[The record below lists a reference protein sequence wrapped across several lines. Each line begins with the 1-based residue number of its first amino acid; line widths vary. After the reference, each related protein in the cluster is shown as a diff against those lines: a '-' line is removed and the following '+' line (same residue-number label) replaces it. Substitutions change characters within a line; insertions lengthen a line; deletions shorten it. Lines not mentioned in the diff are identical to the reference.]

1 METSPV
7 FELLFDRSLKLTR
20 HPSTARVTSRF
31 SRLSSATTAEISSS
45 SCSALNVEGVKV
57 SETPKP
63 VGRGT
68 GDLVEAAS
76 GTFGAFS
83 ARGKRAVGA
92 PSGWASA
99 SDASDVPGRPARASG
114 AFCIL
119 PQVVGWL
126 LE

>member
-7 FELLFDRSLKLTR
+7 FVLLFDRSLKLTR

-31 SRLSSATTAEISSS
+31 SRLSSATTADSFSS
-45 SCSALNVEGVKV
+45 SCSALNGEGVKV

-63 VGRGT
+63 VSRGD
-68 GDLVEAAS
+68 GDLAEPAS

-92 PSGWASA
+92 PSGSA
-99 SDASDVPGRPARASG
+99 TCRGSDAPPLVAGRAPSAIS
-114 AFCIL
+114 ITS
-119 PQVVGWL
+119 
-126 LE
+126 